1 MLPAKLD
8 NASVAADVCGLA
20 VARKEDAA
28 TSMAGGPACTLPGG
42 RGPVPTIVE
51 DLVRNFGGFDVS
63 GLGGGGIWM
72 GVSKLLSDK
81 RIGWAPRKLS
91 RNN

>member
-63 GLGGGGIWM
+63 GPILY
-72 GVSKLLSDK
+72 SKHSLRSHL
-81 RIGWAPRKLS
+81 IPCEFTY
-91 RNN
+91 

>member
-8 NASVAADVCGLA
+8 SASVAADVCGL
-20 VARKEDAA
+20 VVTLKEDAA

-51 DLVRNFGGFDVS
+51 DLARDLGGFDIS
-63 GLGGGGIWM
+63 GAILYNIHYEFT
-72 GVSKLLSDK
+72 
-81 RIGWAPRKLS
+81 
-91 RNN
+91 